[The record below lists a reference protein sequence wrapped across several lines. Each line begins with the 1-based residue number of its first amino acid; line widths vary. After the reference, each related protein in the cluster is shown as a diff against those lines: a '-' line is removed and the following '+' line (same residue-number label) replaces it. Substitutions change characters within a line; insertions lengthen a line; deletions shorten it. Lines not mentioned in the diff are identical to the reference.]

1 MRNLLHMFVL
11 TIQEPQRRTSHQI
24 NLVAR
29 EIPKVGLHIRNYSLA
44 FRAANRRAD
53 AQSGF

>member
-1 MRNLLHMFVL
+1 MFVL